1 MTMESQNKVQGLNV
15 LVVDDKA
22 NIRKTLTVC
31 LESRGHR
38 MTAVSNGKDAQVES
52 DR

>member
-1 MTMESQNKVQGLNV
+1 MTTESQNKVQGLNV
-15 LVVDDKA
+15 LVVDDKV

-38 MTAVSNGKDAQVES
+38 VTAVNNGKDAQVES